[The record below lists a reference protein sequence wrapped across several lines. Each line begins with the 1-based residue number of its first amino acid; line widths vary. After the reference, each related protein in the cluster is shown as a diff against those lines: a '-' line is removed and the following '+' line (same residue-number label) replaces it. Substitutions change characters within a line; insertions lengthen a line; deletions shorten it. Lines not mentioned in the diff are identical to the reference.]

1 MIRRTMRLEDEDSFS
16 QLYELEEARNRKKAR
31 ERTIRIAIAIGVMSI
46 SFGSIALISAI
57 QLAQLFATS
66 AEQERQLYREITL
79 MGGVLVV
86 AGIFSGMFL
95 YLQTGFKR
103 SSEFEGISVS
113 SVNPASSNQELA
125 GPSLEE
131 VGAML
136 KTALTP
142 LQDELKILRDLSGNI
157 EEHARDDLIEKL
169 RKRVSQDAAASI
181 IVELEVKAASDAKKD
196 VSERDF
202 QERIHETRMR
212 LLDEAK
218 ALQLR
223 GNINL
228 LFGGIVTVAALYVL
242 WTVVSLTLNQSG
254 IKWSE
259 DPWSLVVHFGPR
271 LTLAL
276 FLQIFAYFFLRL
288 YKSSLSEIKYYQNE
302 LTNIETKRLA
312 LNVALRKDGADLLKE
327 VVTNL
332 LATERNHIL
341 TKDQTTVELEKAR
354 LEKDQ
359 TSKLLKV
366 LPSLLSKKD

>member
-1 MIRRTMRLEDEDSFS
+1 MIRRTMRLEDEDSFN

-46 SFGSIALISAI
+46 SFGFIALISAI

-79 MGGVLVV
+79 MGGTLVV

-113 SVNPASSNQELA
+113 SVNPASSNEELA

-136 KTALTP
+136 KTALAP

-157 EEHARDDLIEKL
+157 EGHARDDLIENL
-169 RKRVSQDAAASI
+169 RKRISQDAAASI
-181 IVELEVKAASDAKKD
+181 IVELEAKAASDAKKD

-259 DPWSLVVHFGPR
+259 DPWSLGR
-271 LTLAL
+271 
-276 FLQIFAYFFLRL
+276 
-288 YKSSLSEIKYYQNE
+288 
-302 LTNIETKRLA
+302 
-312 LNVALRKDGADLLKE
+312 
-327 VVTNL
+327 
-332 LATERNHIL
+332 IL
-341 TKDQTTVELEKAR
+341 INDSQ
-354 LEKDQ
+354 
-359 TSKLLKV
+359 SC
-366 LPSLLSKKD
+366 